1 MAQELRT
8 NERTNERTKFPY
20 KAHLLFEQSGT
31 FKKAFMKYG
40 IPAEDYDIQND
51 FGETDHVIDLFREI
65 RNAYN
70 DKPSIFDSFDKND
83 IVMAFFPCI
92 RFEAQIQLSMR
103 GDARQQ
109 KKWSMPQKIE
119 YAMKL
124 NNELNEMYTLVSML
138 AHIAYTRKLRLII
151 ENPYSDQHYLTRYW
165 CVKPSLID
173 KNRQIRNDYYEKPTQ
188 YWFINCEPQN
198 NFEWFDQMEGVTAT
212 INDPS
217 PLVKKFGVSRTVARS
232 MIAPEY
238 AERFVREYILEK
250 GDD

>member
-1 MAQELRT
+1 M
-8 NERTNERTKFPY
+8 
-20 KAHLLFEQSGT
+20 KAHCLFEQSGT
-31 FKKAFMKYG
+31 FKNEFIKLG
-40 IPAEDYDIQND
+40 IEAEDYDILND
-51 FGETDHVIDLFREI
+51 FGQTDHQIDLFKEI
-65 RNAYN
+65 RGGYN
-70 DKPSIFDSFDKND
+70 GEPSLFDKIGDED

-119 YAMKL
+119 YSMKL

-138 AHIAYTRKLRLII
+138 AHIAYTRELRLII
-151 ENPYSDQHYLTRYW
+151 ENPYSEQHYLTRYW

-198 NFEWFDQMEGVTAT
+198 NFEWFDQIEGITAT
-212 INDPS
+212 ITDPS
-217 PLVKKFGVSRTVARS
+217 PLVKKFGVSQTVARS

-238 AERFVREYILEK
+238 ANRFIREFII
-250 GDD
+250 